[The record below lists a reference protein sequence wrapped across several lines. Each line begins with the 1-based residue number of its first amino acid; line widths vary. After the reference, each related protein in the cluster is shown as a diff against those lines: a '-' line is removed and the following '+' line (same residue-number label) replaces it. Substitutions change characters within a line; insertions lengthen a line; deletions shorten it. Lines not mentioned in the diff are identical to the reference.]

1 MKDKIKETYSENE
14 RLKYQNNGFQLQLNQ
29 YQIDL
34 ENHKNEMYQLKQAL
48 LEKQQKEINLVMAL
62 EKSNLQNSQLKKIL
76 QNTEFNIEVIY

>member
-1 MKDKIKETYSENE
+1 MKEKIKETYSENE